1 MFLWSHRQ
9 AAFVLTLL
17 VFYAVL
23 LVHPAWRPWYEHI
36 APVVLILLAAN
47 ALHYALRK

>member
-36 APVVLILLAAN
+36 DPVVLILLAAN

>member
-9 AAFVLTLL
+9 ATFVLALL
-17 VFYAVL
+17 VFYAML
-23 LVHPAWRPWYEHI
+23 LVNPTWRPWYERI

-47 ALHYALRK
+47 ALHYTLRK